1 MKRIINDIVWGVIAF
16 ATFASCSEMSN
27 VLSEK
32 YTISG
37 TSLQAVY
44 GANMAFLKST
54 TDDQTVD
61 SCEIIHGKFTM
72 NGKVDSVQCAALTLG
87 PMSVP
92 LILENGDI
100 TVNYANSSLKVSG
113 TPLNDKLY
121 QFLGSRDS
129 LMMLVQELPNK
140 ESKMILNGV
149 SADERYKLLGEEEA
163 DLRVKIQDLDKEFI
177 SSNYDNVLGIV
188 WFLYLCKQESMIFG
202 FPTTS
207 PMLEELYVKAPDG
220 FKKSKDV
227 AEFMKQ
233 VNSVE

>member
-1 MKRIINDIVWGVIAF
+1 MKRIINDIVWGVIALT
-16 ATFASCSEMSN
+16 TFASCSEMSN
-27 VLSEK
+27 VLTEK

-37 TSLQAVY
+37 TSLQTIY
-44 GANMAFLKST
+44 GANMAFLKNSN
-54 TDDQTVD
+54 DDQTVD

-72 NGKVDSVQCAALTLG
+72 NGNIDSVQCASLSLG
-87 PMSVP
+87 QMSVP
-92 LILENGDI
+92 VVLENGNI
-100 TVNYANSSLKVSG
+100 TVNYANSSLVVSG

-129 LMMLVQELPNK
+129 LMMLVQELPAK

-163 DLRVKIQDLDKEFI
+163 DLRVKIQELDKDFI
-177 SSNYDNVLGIV
+177 STNYDNVLGVV

-220 FKKSKDV
+220 FKKSKDI